1 MQPRDN
7 IKMQAGTVSHRRNPK
22 PRRPPEVRAW
32 RTCRGLRA
40 WRARKETHE
49 TEEARRV
56 PAALTARAQQEGRR
70 NDKERR
76 LTLRESDRL
85 IVAPGNSELSEPT
98 GAKEATREY
107 RSTGN
112 PIRMTDG
119 ANWANH
125 SGAPD
130 QRVLVKSPVRENRPP
145 GSVRGAPG
153 NRCPYLD
160 TPLALHRWLY
170 SCRPQQKHPPDRKS
184 HTTGRLAAPA
194 R

>member
-1 MQPRDN
+1 MR
-7 IKMQAGTVSHRRNPK
+7 TNPK
-22 PRRPPEVRAW
+22 PRRPSEVRAW
-32 RTCRGLRA
+32 RACRGLRA
-40 WRARKETHE
+40 WRTRKESHE

-56 PAALTARAQQEGRR
+56 PAALTARAKQEGRR
-70 NDKERR
+70 NDKKRR
-76 LTLRESDRL
+76 LTLRESDRF

-98 GAKEATREY
+98 CAKEATREY

-112 PIRMTDG
+112 PVRMTDG
-119 ANWANH
+119 ENWANH

-160 TPLALHRWLY
+160 VIKTRTRQ
-170 SCRPQQKHPPDRKS
+170 S
-184 HTTGRLAAPA
+184 
-194 R
+194 